1 MTYGINNTQW
11 AKWMILNLRQTVFIA
26 EEMSNGFTQDI
37 HKRKSTY
44 TSANFATNEL
54 VLFIF
59 SRHNFSAFYRI
70 EVFKKIVHQTLYLI
84 HYVLM
89 DVTSKVS
96 NRTLSLSFIFIKVN
110 VTDFYFWIDCFLNVL
125 WQWGFQ
131 LVLKCHITEFT
142 EYSCT
147 ICTLQRSQ
155 CYK

>member
-1 MTYGINNTQW
+1 
-11 AKWMILNLRQTVFIA
+11 MILNLRQTVFIA

-96 NRTLSLSFIFIKVN
+96 NRTPSLSFIFIKVIF
-110 VTDFYFWIDCFLNVL
+110 TFELFLNVL
-125 WQWGFQ
+125 
-131 LVLKCHITEFT
+131 
-142 EYSCT
+142 
-147 ICTLQRSQ
+147 
-155 CYK
+155 

>member
-1 MTYGINNTQW
+1 
-11 AKWMILNLRQTVFIA
+11 MILNLRQTVCIA

-96 NRTLSLSFIFIKVN
+96 NRTPSLSFIFIKVN
-110 VTDFYFWIDCFLNVL
+110 VTDFYF
-125 WQWGFQ
+125 
-131 LVLKCHITEFT
+131 
-142 EYSCT
+142 
-147 ICTLQRSQ
+147 
-155 CYK
+155 